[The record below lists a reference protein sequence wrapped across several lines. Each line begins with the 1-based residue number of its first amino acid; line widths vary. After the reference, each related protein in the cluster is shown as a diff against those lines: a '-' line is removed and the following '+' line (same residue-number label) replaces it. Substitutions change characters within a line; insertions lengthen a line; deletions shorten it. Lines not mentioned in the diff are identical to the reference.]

1 MDDTTPSHDDVY
13 ALKQREH
20 QMLEELRTQL
30 LMMALLTRVNR
41 SGDDETV
48 LLIPRAILAQ
58 NYAVFAAQLTD
69 VLTELKRLGPAA
81 ETARWAH

>member
-1 MDDTTPSHDDVY
+1 MDDTVPSYDDVY
-13 ALKQREH
+13 ALKHREY

-48 LLIPRAILAQ
+48 LLIPRSILAQ

-69 VLTELKRLGPAA
+69 VLSELRRIGPA
-81 ETARWAH
+81 TDGVRWAH